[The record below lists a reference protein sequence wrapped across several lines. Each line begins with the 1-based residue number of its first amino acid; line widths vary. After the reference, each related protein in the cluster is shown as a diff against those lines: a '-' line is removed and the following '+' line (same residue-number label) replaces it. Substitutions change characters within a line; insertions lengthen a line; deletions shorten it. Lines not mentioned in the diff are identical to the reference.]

1 MAKEKE
7 HKKAMSD
14 GEVNDFAFKK
24 LVGDLDGIE
33 ADGMFN
39 TEKNESSPDS
49 QSEGPHATSITGPGY
64 TIEVKHNMDGQQ
76 TRAEP
81 LEEDESDEDSDLKKL
96 GK

>member
-1 MAKEKE
+1 MKP
-7 HKKAMSD
+7 KKMSD

-24 LVGDLDGIE
+24 LVGDLDDIE

-39 TEKNESSPDS
+39 EDNAMPNP
-49 QSEGPHATSITGPGY
+49 SEGTHATTVTGPGY

-76 TRAEP
+76 TKAEP
-81 LEEDESDEDSDLKKL
+81 IEEDEPEEDSELKKL

>member
-1 MAKEKE
+1 MK
-7 HKKAMSD
+7 KKAMSD

-39 TEKNESSPDS
+39 EKDAMPEPE
-49 QSEGPHATSITGPGY
+49 EGTHSTTVTGPGY

-76 TRAEP
+76 TKAEP
-81 LEEDESDEDSDLKKL
+81 MEEDEPEEDSKLTKLKK
-96 GK
+96 

>member
-1 MAKEKE
+1 MKNEKE

-14 GEVNDFAFKK
+14 GEVNDYAFKK
-24 LVGDLDGIE
+24 LIGDLDGIE

-39 TEKNESSPDS
+39 KEKAE
-49 QSEGPHATSITGPGY
+49 PHPSDGTHSTTVTGPGY

-76 TRAEP
+76 TKAEP
-81 LEEDESDEDSDLKKL
+81 IEEDEPEEDSDLKKL